1 MCPVTWYK
9 QISTKQGGEMAKT
22 EGSCAGFSNI
32 FFNIVFKQ
40 DLPSNVCVKEGEGT
54 QFYRMILGSFCR

>member
-1 MCPVTWYK
+1 
-9 QISTKQGGEMAKT
+9 MAKT

-40 DLPSNVCVKEGEGT
+40 ALPSNVCVKEGEGT
-54 QFYRMILGSFCR
+54 QFYHMILDSFCR